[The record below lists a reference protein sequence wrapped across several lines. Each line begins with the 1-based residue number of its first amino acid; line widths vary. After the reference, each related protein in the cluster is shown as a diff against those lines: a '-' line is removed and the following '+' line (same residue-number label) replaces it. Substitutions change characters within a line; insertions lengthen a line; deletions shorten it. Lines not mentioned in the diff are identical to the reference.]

1 MNKYYIKI
9 IVEGNEESTFF
20 DIVNEV
26 GKDDIFVL
34 EIENANG
41 YGGIPDAFLN
51 TLREDIYDCVICV
64 YDVDDRANDKYSP
77 FNITRKQLTLLFGD
91 ENITDAVS
99 FCTNPNIL
107 QYFLLACDTLDK
119 VELKFTSKASNTP
132 LVKKYWKKIAS
143 GKIDKYGR
151 NIKSNYDASK
161 WQLDIIK
168 FSILNGEYNYEILL
182 ENASL
187 LPINY
192 KESLPSGNLLPML
205 NALKKGD
212 VDYFKK
218 IQLLIYKLDY

>member
-20 DIVNEV
+20 DIVNEI

-34 EIENANG
+34 EIENARG
-41 YGGIPDAFLN
+41 YGGIADAFLT

-64 YDVDDRANDKYSP
+64 YDVDDRVNDKYSP

-91 ENITDAVS
+91 ENITEAVS

-119 VELKFTSKASNTP
+119 VELKFTSKASNTS
-132 LVKKYWKKIAS
+132 LVIKYWKEIAS

-161 WQLDIIK
+161 WQLDIMK
-168 FSILNGEYNYEILL
+168 YSILNGKYNYETLL

-205 NALKKGD
+205 KALKNGD
-212 VDYFKK
+212 INYFKR
-218 IQLLIYKLDY
+218 IQLLIDKLDY